1 MYVNAKMIPVETVPG
16 IRREGR
22 KEGSGGGEFKY
33 DIFAHCKNL
42 CKCYNASPPST
53 TIIKKMNIWINGG
66 KKENY
71 EKIYDSQSQS
81 NVKIL
86 PSL

>member
-1 MYVNAKMIPVETVPG
+1 
-16 IRREGR
+16 
-22 KEGSGGGEFKY
+22 
-33 DIFAHCKNL
+33 
-42 CKCYNASPPST
+42 
-53 TIIKKMNIWINGG
+53 MNIWINGG